1 MNTIEE
7 RFKKFKSPNYYSR
20 VDEYHPLELY
30 IGLDSKS
37 RYSIELR
44 HVSKPRKVT
53 GTASIDV
60 GQFDKGKYNSIEFS
74 LEDKEVS
81 GLFYKFCEDL
91 IEQTKSINDISLGYI
106 TIVNRYFQWKKMFVS
121 SKKHLLDETNIK
133 GLIGEILFLKGN
145 LADRI
150 GLSCALKSWTGQEL
164 THKDFSY
171 GDIWFESKAISKN
184 ANSIKISSLEQLDS
198 DKEGELVV
206 HVLEK
211 MSPTFN
217 GITLNKLIL
226 ETQSLFESDEDRD
239 IFLMKAKEQGYEYN
253 NYYDNFVYQVCGFK
267 RFRVDDS
274 FPRLTKNSV
283 PKPIIKSV
291 YEIAITEILEF
302 EII

>member
-106 TIVNRYFQWKKMFVS
+106 TIVNRYFQWKKCSFLQ
-121 SKKHLLDETNIK
+121 KNIYLTR
-133 GLIGEILFLKGN
+133 LI
-145 LADRI
+145 
-150 GLSCALKSWTGQEL
+150 
-164 THKDFSY
+164 
-171 GDIWFESKAISKN
+171 
-184 ANSIKISSLEQLDS
+184 
-198 DKEGELVV
+198 
-206 HVLEK
+206 
-211 MSPTFN
+211 
-217 GITLNKLIL
+217 
-226 ETQSLFESDEDRD
+226 
-239 IFLMKAKEQGYEYN
+239 
-253 NYYDNFVYQVCGFK
+253 
-267 RFRVDDS
+267 
-274 FPRLTKNSV
+274 
-283 PKPIIKSV
+283 
-291 YEIAITEILEF
+291 
-302 EII
+302 